1 LKISLDWLAEYVSW
15 DDTPVDLAAKLTSAG
30 LNVESLEEY
39 RQTFPEVVIARVV
52 HRENH
57 PDADRL
63 SLCRVDDGSG
73 DPVQVVCG
81 ASNVR
86 EGLTVLFA
94 RVGAVLPGDFKIK
107 KSKIRGLESFGMICS
122 ANELG
127 LAAEADG
134 IMELATDLAP
144 GTSADELY
152 GFTDT
157 VLDIE
162 VTPNLPDWLSHFG
175 VAREVAAIYGTKVS
189 MPPVWSF
196 QPSSESLGIQIK
208 IKNYEDCPRYGAF
221 GLEGVEVGP
230 SPDWLQN
237 RLRAIGSRPIN
248 NLVDITNY
256 VMFELGQ
263 PMHAFDR
270 AKLTGDTIT
279 IRAAEAGTMVTTL
292 DEQERKLEKDTLL
305 VCDESG
311 PIALAGVMGLANSEV
326 SETTTDIL
334 LESAFFNP
342 GLVRTASRGLGLVS
356 ESSYR
361 FERGSDWSMVEKAAL
376 RALQLYQE
384 LAGAH
389 ILPSWTNRQDPDRKA
404 LPSIPLRL
412 WQVNRILGSEIT
424 TDLAAQ
430 HLQSLGLKVQPMGNS
445 GTGSRNAVDMM
456 VEIPSFRRDL
466 FLEVDLIEEI
476 ARSYGLDNLTGGNGF
491 RGVGGGVRDQDDLI
505 QTRMRHWLSACGFH
519 EIVTSSFLAAGDH
532 ERLGMTDEDLR
543 SKTLAV
549 INPKHGGD
557 TQLRTTLLP
566 SLLDVV
572 RRNLNAGAAA
582 PIRLFQIN
590 RTFWPAGAKRT
601 DCRQEDDLLLPEE
614 PVFLQ
619 FSVAGWRQ
627 TGLDGMPA
635 DLLEI
640 KGSLEALSAH
650 LRLSLELE
658 AVDSETWLQP
668 GSQWCIKDREGRIV
682 GAAGRVD
689 AGVLDRFD
697 IDLPVAVAEINLSAA
712 EMTPERME
720 FQPFTRFPAVRR
732 DLSLVVPAGTAWG
745 DIRDTVTDCGGPLLE
760 RVELFDIY
768 RGKGVSEGRGAF
780 GIRLKFR
787 SQKGNLK
794 GKTVDKAIDKVLEG
808 LSRRLQIE
816 PRSQD

>member
-1 LKISLDWLAEYVSW
+1 MKISLDWLAEYVSW
-15 DDTPVDLAAKLTSAG
+15 DDTPAELAAKLTSAG
-30 LNVESLEEY
+30 LNVEGLEEY

-73 DPVQVVCG
+73 EPVQVVCG
-81 ASNVR
+81 APNVR
-86 EGLTVLFA
+86 EGLTVLLA

-107 KSKIRGLESFGMICS
+107 KSRIRGVESFGMICS

-127 LAAEADG
+127 LASEAAG

-162 VTPNLPDWLSHFG
+162 VTPNRPDWLSHFG

-189 MPPVWSF
+189 MPPIWSF

-208 IKNYEDCPRYGAF
+208 IDDYEDCPRYGAF
-221 GLEGVEVGP
+221 GLVGVEVGP
-230 SPDWLQN
+230 SPDWMQN

-279 IRAAEAGTMVTTL
+279 IRGAEAGALVTTL
-292 DEQERKLEKDTLL
+292 DEQERKLEKGTLL
-305 VCDESG
+305 VCDENG
-311 PIALAGVMGLANSEV
+311 PIALAGVMGLANTEV
-326 SETTTDIL
+326 SEDTTDII

-361 FERGSDWSMVEKAAL
+361 FERGADWSMVEKAAL

-389 ILPSWTNRQDPDRKA
+389 ILPAWANRQDPDRKS

-412 WQVNRILGSEIT
+412 WQVNRILGAEIT
-424 TDLAAQ
+424 TDQAAQ

-476 ARSYGLDNLTGGNGF
+476 ARSYGLDNLSGGNGF
-491 RGVGGGVRDQDDLI
+491 RGFGGGVRDQDDLI
-505 QTRMRHWLSACGFH
+505 QTKIRHWFSACGFH

-532 ERLGMTDEDLR
+532 ERLGMSEEDLR

-566 SLLDVV
+566 SLLDVT
-572 RRNLNAGAAA
+572 RRNLNAGAEV
-582 PIRLFQIN
+582 PIRFFQIN

-614 PVFLQ
+614 PIFLQ
-619 FSVAGWRQ
+619 FAVAGWRQ

-635 DLLEI
+635 DLLET
-640 KGSLEALSAH
+640 KGVLDALSSH
-650 LRLSLELE
+650 LRLSLSLE
-658 AVDSETWLQP
+658 AADSETWLQA
-668 GSQWCIKDREGRIV
+668 GSQWCIKDRAGRIV
-682 GAAGRVD
+682 GSAGRVD
-689 AGVLDRFD
+689 PGVLDRFD

-712 EMTPERME
+712 KMIPEPME

-732 DLSLVVPAGTAWG
+732 DLSLVVPSGTAWG
-745 DIRDTVTDCGGPLLE
+745 DITDTVTDCGGPLLE

-768 RGKGVSEGRGAF
+768 RGKGVSEGQGAF

-794 GKTVDKAIDKVLEG
+794 GKTVDKAIAKVLEG
-808 LSRRLQIE
+808 LSGRLKIE

>member
-1 LKISLDWLAEYVSW
+1 MKISLDWLAEYVSW
-15 DDTPVDLAAKLTSAG
+15 DDTPEGLAAKLTSAG
-30 LNVESLEEY
+30 LNVESLEEF
-39 RQTFPEVVIARVV
+39 RQTFPGVVIARVV
-52 HRENH
+52 HREKH

-63 SLCRVDDGSG
+63 SLCSVDDGSG

-81 ASNVR
+81 APNVR

-94 RVGAVLPGDFKIK
+94 RVGAVLPDDFKIK
-107 KSKIRGLESFGMICS
+107 KSRIRGVESRGMICS
-122 ANELG
+122 GNELG
-127 LAAEADG
+127 LSNEAAG
-134 IMELATDLAP
+134 IIELTTDLAP
-144 GTSADELY
+144 GAPADELY

-162 VTPNLPDWLSHFG
+162 VTPNRPDWLSHIG

-189 MPPVWSF
+189 MPPVWSY
-196 QPSSESLGIQIK
+196 QPSSESMGIQVK
-208 IKNYEDCPRYGAF
+208 IENYDDCPRYGAF
-221 GLEGVEVGP
+221 GVEGVEIGP

-270 AKLTGDTIT
+270 AKLTGGTIT

-292 DEQERKLEKDTLL
+292 DEQERKLEKGTLL

-326 SETTTDIL
+326 TEATTDIL

-342 GLVRTASRGLGLVS
+342 KLVRTASRGLGLVS

-361 FERGSDWSMVEKAAL
+361 FERGTDWTMVEKAAL
-376 RALQLYQE
+376 RALQLYQD

-389 ILPSWTNRQDPDRKA
+389 ILPAWADRQDPDRKA
-404 LPSIPLRL
+404 TESIPLRI
-412 WQVNRILGSEIT
+412 WQVNRVLGTQINV
-424 TDLAAQ
+424 DQAAQ

-445 GTGSRNAVDMM
+445 GTGSPNAVDMM

-466 FLEVDLIEEI
+466 FHEVDLIEEI
-476 ARSYGLDNLTGGNGF
+476 ARSFGLDNLSSGGGF
-491 RGVGGGVRDQDDLI
+491 RGTGGGVRCKDELI
-505 QTRMRHWLSACGFH
+505 QSRMRHWLAACGYH
-519 EIVTSSFLAAGDH
+519 EIVTSSFLASGDH
-532 ERLGMTDEDLR
+532 ERLGMSEEDPR

-549 INPKHGGD
+549 INPKHGGH

-566 SLLDVV
+566 SLLDVA
-572 RRNLNAGAAA
+572 RRNLNAGASV
-582 PIRLFQIN
+582 PIRFFQIN
-590 RTFWPAGAKRT
+590 RAFWPAGAKRT
-601 DCRQEDDLLLPEE
+601 DYRQEDDLLLPEE

-619 FSVAGWRQ
+619 VAVAGWRQ

-640 KGSLEALSAH
+640 KGSLEALGAH
-650 LRLSLELE
+650 LRLSFELE
-658 AVDSETWLQP
+658 AADSELWLQA
-668 GSQWCIKDREGRIV
+668 GSQWRIKDHGGRVV
-682 GAAGRVD
+682 GSAGRVD
-689 AGVLDRFD
+689 PVVLERFD
-697 IDLPVAVAEINLSAA
+697 IDLPVAVAEINLSAV
-712 EMTPERME
+712 EMTSERME
-720 FQPFTRFPAVRR
+720 FQSFTRFPAIRR
-732 DLSLVVPAGTAWG
+732 DLSLLVPAGTAWG
-745 DIRDTVTDCGGPLLE
+745 AIRDTVVDCGGPLLE
-760 RVELFDIY
+760 QVELFDIY
-768 RGKGVSEGRGAF
+768 RGKGVSEGKGAF

-794 GKTVDKAIDKVLEG
+794 GKTVDSAIGKILEG
-808 LSRRLQIE
+808 LSGRLQIE
-816 PRSQD
+816 PRSQG